1 MSRPTIT
8 SSAVANRPLLPPG
21 ASKVLDTDVGAVIGT
36 LTLVVVGLWA
46 RHGGVSSLGGSAT
59 EVFTS
64 LASLTGLFASEAGI
78 LGLILVTRTPLLERR
93 YGLDR
98 LFNWHRLLGEAM
110 AVFLVAHIITSV
122 EAWANPGGTVTA
134 IRDLTGREPYMAL
147 TTVGTILILVVTVT
161 SLKFFRDRLTYET
174 WWFIHLTSYVG
185 LAFSFSHQIVLGTD
199 FMNDTLA
206 RWFWVALHVAVATW
220 IVWGRWGTLL
230 RSLARPLRVESVH
243 AEANGVVSLTLGGS
257 NLRRHRAASGQFYLL
272 RELSPGRW
280 WSNNPFSL
288 SAEPTTAGLRFT
300 IKDRGDASR
309 AFTRITE
316 GSRVAIEGPYGVCT
330 PDLVGDDKVLLV
342 AGGVGIGPIVSFLE
356 QLSPSSQPVVL
367 YRAHAQSEVAHADE
381 LERLAAAHGG
391 RLHILVGA
399 RTTLKVPDPFA
410 SDVLLKT
417 IPDLADRVVVVAGPE
432 SMIKAVQRGA
442 RRAGVPLER
451 IHAERAWW

>member
-1 MSRPTIT
+1 MSRSITT
-8 SSAVANRPLLPPG
+8 SSVVANRPLPPPG
-21 ASKVLDTDVGAVIGT
+21 ASKVLDTDVGAVIGA

-46 RHGGVSSLGGSAT
+46 RHGGATSLGGSAT
-59 EVFTS
+59 DVFTS

-78 LGLILVTRTPLLERR
+78 LGLILVTRTPMLERR

-110 AVFLVAHIITSV
+110 AIFLVAHIVTSV
-122 EAWANPGGTVTA
+122 EAWADPSGIVTA
-134 IRDLTGREPYMAL
+134 IKELTGREPYMAL
-147 TTVGTILILVVTVT
+147 TTVGTVLVLIVTVT
-161 SLKFFRDRLTYET
+161 SLKYFRDRLTYET
-174 WWFIHLTSYVG
+174 WWFIHLLSYVG
-185 LAFSFSHQIVLGTD
+185 LAFSFSHQIVLGSD
-199 FMNDTLA
+199 FMNDSLA
-206 RWFWVALHVAVATW
+206 RWFWIVLHVGVTAW

-230 RSLARPLRVESVH
+230 RSLARPLRVESVR

-257 NLRRHRAASGQFYLL
+257 NLRRHRAASGQFYYL
-272 RELSPGRW
+272 RDLSPGRW

-288 SAEPTTAGLRFT
+288 SAEPTTSGLRFT

-309 AFTRITE
+309 SFTRIKE
-316 GSRVAIEGPYGVCT
+316 GTRVAIEGPYGVCT

-356 QLSPSSQPVVL
+356 QLSPSNQPVVL
-367 YRAHAQSEVAHADE
+367 YRAHAQAEVAHADE

-399 RTTLKVPDPFA
+399 RSTLKVPDPFA
-410 SDVLLKT
+410 ADVLLKT
-417 IPDLADRVVVVAGPE
+417 IPDLAERVVVVAGPE
-432 SMIKAVQRGA
+432 SMIKAVQRGS
-442 RRAGVPLER
+442 RKAGVPAER

>member
-1 MSRPTIT
+1 MSRPTT
-8 SSAVANRPLLPPG
+8 SSQVVATQPLLPPK
-21 ASKVLDTDVGAVIGT
+21 ASWVLDTDVGAVIGA

-59 EVFTS
+59 DVFTS

-78 LGLILVTRTPLLERR
+78 LGLILVTRTPVLERR

-110 AVFLVAHIITSV
+110 AILIVAHIVTSI
-122 EAWANPGGTVTA
+122 EAWADPTGVMTA
-134 IRDLTGREPYMAL
+134 IKDLTGREPYMAL
-147 TTVGTILILVVTVT
+147 TTVGTVLILVVTIT
-161 SLKFFRDRLTYET
+161 SLKFFRERITYET
-174 WWFIHLTSYVG
+174 WWFIHLLSYVG

-199 FMNDTLA
+199 FMNDTIA
-206 RWFWVALHVAVATW
+206 RRFWIALHVAVALW
-220 IVWGRWGTLL
+220 IAWGRWGTLV

-243 AEANGVVSLTLGGS
+243 TEASGVVSLTLAGA
-257 NLRRHRAASGQFYLL
+257 NLRRHHAASGQFYFL
-272 RELSPGRW
+272 RELAPGRW

-288 SAEPTTAGLRFT
+288 SAEPTTSGLRFT

-309 AFTRITE
+309 AFTRIAV
-316 GSRVAIEGPYGVCT
+316 GARVAIEGPYGVCT

-356 QLSPSSQPVVL
+356 QLSPTSQPVVL
-367 YRAHAQSEVAHADE
+367 YRAHAQAEVAHAEE

-410 SDVLLKT
+410 ADVLLKT
-417 IPDLADRVVVVAGPE
+417 VPDLAERVVVVAGPE

-442 RRAGVPLER
+442 LRAGVPAES

>member
-1 MSRPTIT
+1 MSRPIIT
-8 SSAVANRPLLPPG
+8 SSVVANRPLLPPK
-21 ASKVLDTDVGAVIGT
+21 ASRILDTDVGAVIGA

-59 EVFTS
+59 DVFTS

-78 LGLILVTRTPLLERR
+78 LGLILVTRTPTLERR

-110 AVFLVAHIITSV
+110 AIFLVAHIITSV
-122 EAWANPGGTVTA
+122 EAWADPGGVVNA
-134 IRDLTGREPYMAL
+134 IKDLTGREPYMAL
-147 TTVGTILILVVTVT
+147 TSVGTVLVLIVTVT

-174 WWFIHLTSYVG
+174 WWFIHLLSYVG

-206 RWFWVALHVAVATW
+206 RWFWIVLHVGLAAW
-220 IVWGRWGTLL
+220 IAWGRWGTLL
-230 RSLARPLRVESVH
+230 RSLARPLRVESVR
-243 AEANGVVSLTLGGS
+243 AEANGVISLTLGGS
-257 NLRRHRAASGQFYLL
+257 NLRRHRAASGQFYYL
-272 RELSPGRW
+272 RDLSPGRW

-288 SAEPTTAGLRFT
+288 SAEPTTMGLRFT

-309 AFTRITE
+309 AFTRLKE
-316 GSRVAIEGPYGVCT
+316 GTRVAIEGPYGVCT
-330 PDLVGDDKVLLV
+330 PDLVGDDRVLLV

-356 QLSPSSQPVVL
+356 QLSPSSQPVIL
-367 YRAHAQSEVAHADE
+367 YRAHAHAEVAHADE
-381 LERLAAAHGG
+381 LERLAAEHGG

-399 RTTLKVPDPFA
+399 RSTLKVPDPFA
-410 SDVLLKT
+410 ADVLLKT
-417 IPDLADRVVVVAGPE
+417 IPDLAQRVVVVAGPE

-442 RRAGVPLER
+442 RKAGVPVER

>member
-1 MSRPTIT
+1 MSRPIT
-8 SSAVANRPLLPPG
+8 TSPVAATQPLLPPG
-21 ASKVLDTDVGAVIGT
+21 ASRVLDTDVGAVIGA

-59 EVFTS
+59 DVFTS

-78 LGLILVTRTPLLERR
+78 LGLVLVTRTPQLERR

-110 AVFLVAHIITSV
+110 AILLVAHIVTSV
-122 EAWANPGGTVTA
+122 EAWADPTGTVAA
-134 IRDLTGREPYMAL
+134 IKDLTGREPYMAL
-147 TTVGTILILVVTVT
+147 TAVGTALILIVTVS
-161 SLKFFRDRLTYET
+161 SLKFFRERLTYET
-174 WWFIHLTSYVG
+174 WWFIHLLSYVG

-206 RWFWVALHVAVATW
+206 RWFWVVLHAGLAGW
-220 IVWGRWGTLL
+220 IVWGRWGTLV
-230 RSLARPLRVESVH
+230 RSLARPLRVESVRS
-243 AEANGVVSLTLGGS
+243 EADGVVSLTLGGT
-257 NLRRHRAASGQFYLL
+257 NLRRHRAASGQFYYL
-272 RELSPGRW
+272 RELAPGRW

-309 AFTRITE
+309 AFTRIKE

-330 PDLVGDDKVLLV
+330 PDLVGDERVLLV

-356 QLSPSSQPVVL
+356 QLSPANEPIVL
-367 YRAHAQSEVAHADE
+367 YRAHSQDEVAHVDE
-381 LERLAAAHGG
+381 LENLAAAHGG

-399 RTTLKVPDPFA
+399 RSTLKVADPFA
-410 SDVLLKT
+410 ADVLLKT
-417 IPDLADRVVVVAGPE
+417 IPDLSQRVVIVAGPE

-442 RRAGVPLER
+442 RAAGVPAER

>member
-1 MSRPTIT
+1 MSRPIIT
-8 SSAVANRPLLPPG
+8 SSVVANRPLLPPA
-21 ASKVLDTDVGAVIGT
+21 ASRVLDSDVGAVIGA

-59 EVFTS
+59 DVFTS

-78 LGLILVTRTPLLERR
+78 LGLILVTRTPKLERR

-110 AVFLVAHIITSV
+110 AILLVAHIVTSV
-122 EAWANPGGTVTA
+122 EAWADPSGVVTA
-134 IRDLTGREPYMAL
+134 IKDLTGREPYMAL
-147 TTVGTILILVVTVT
+147 TSIGTVLVLIVTVT
-161 SLKFFRDRLTYET
+161 SLKFFRERLTYET
-174 WWFIHLTSYVG
+174 WWFIHLLSYVG

-206 RWFWVALHVAVATW
+206 RWFWIALHVGVAAW
-220 IVWGRWGTLL
+220 IAWGRWGTLL
-230 RSLARPLRVESVH
+230 RSLLSPLRVESVH
-243 AEANGVVSLTLGGS
+243 HEASGVVSLTLGGS
-257 NLRRHRAASGQFYLL
+257 NLRRHRAASGQFYFL

-288 SAEPTTAGLRFT
+288 SAEPTTSGLRFT

-316 GSRVAIEGPYGVCT
+316 GTRVAIEGPYGVCT
-330 PDLVGDDKVLLV
+330 PDLVGDDRVLLV

-367 YRAHAQSEVAHADE
+367 YRAHAHAEVAHADE

-399 RTTLKVPDPFA
+399 RSTLKVPDPFA
-410 SDVLLKT
+410 ADVLLKT
-417 IPDLADRVVVVAGPE
+417 IPDLAERVVVVAGPE

-442 RRAGVPLER
+442 RKAGVPAER

>member
-1 MSRPTIT
+1 MSRPITT
-8 SSAVANRPLLPPG
+8 SSVVANRPLLPPA
-21 ASKVLDTDVGAVIGT
+21 ASKVLDSDVGAVIGA

-59 EVFTS
+59 DVFTS

-78 LGLILVTRTPLLERR
+78 LGLILVTRTPKLERR

-110 AVFLVAHIITSV
+110 AIFLAAHVITSI
-122 EAWANPGGTVTA
+122 EAWADPSGVMNA
-134 IRDLTGREPYMAL
+134 IKDLTGREPYMAL
-147 TTVGTILILVVTVT
+147 TSVGTILVLIVTVT

-174 WWFIHLTSYVG
+174 WWFIHLLSYVG

-206 RWFWVALHVAVATW
+206 RWFWIVLHVGLAAW

-230 RSLARPLRVESVH
+230 RSLARPLRVESVR

-257 NLRRHRAASGQFYLL
+257 NLRRHRAASGQFYYL
-272 RELSPGRW
+272 RDLSPGRW

-288 SAEPTTAGLRFT
+288 SAEPTTTGLRFT

-309 AFTRITE
+309 AFTRIKE
-316 GSRVAIEGPYGVCT
+316 GARVAIEGPYGVCT
-330 PDLVGDDKVLLV
+330 PDLVGDDRVLLV

-367 YRAHAQSEVAHADE
+367 YRAHAQAEVAHADE
-381 LERLAAAHGG
+381 LERLAAEHGG

-399 RTTLKVPDPFA
+399 RSTLKVPDPFA
-410 SDVLLKT
+410 ADVLLKT
-417 IPDLADRVVVVAGPE
+417 IPDLAQRVVVVAGPE

-442 RRAGVPLER
+442 RKAGVPAER

>member
-1 MSRPTIT
+1 MSRPITT
-8 SSAVANRPLLPPG
+8 SSVVANRPLLPPA
-21 ASKVLDTDVGAVIGT
+21 ASKVLDSDVGAVIGA

-59 EVFTS
+59 DVFTS

-78 LGLILVTRTPLLERR
+78 LGLILVTRTPKLERR

-110 AVFLVAHIITSV
+110 AIFLAAHVITSI
-122 EAWANPGGTVTA
+122 EAWADPSGVVNA
-134 IRDLTGREPYMAL
+134 IKDLTGREPYMAL
-147 TTVGTILILVVTVT
+147 TSVGTILVLIVTVT

-174 WWFIHLTSYVG
+174 WWFIHLLSYVG

-206 RWFWVALHVAVATW
+206 RWFWIVLHVGLAAW

-230 RSLARPLRVESVH
+230 RSLARPLRVESVR

-257 NLRRHRAASGQFYLL
+257 NLRRHRAASGQFYYL
-272 RELSPGRW
+272 RDLSPGRW

-288 SAEPTTAGLRFT
+288 SAEPTTTGLRFT

-309 AFTRITE
+309 AFTRIKE
-316 GSRVAIEGPYGVCT
+316 GARVAIEGPYGVCT
-330 PDLVGDDKVLLV
+330 PDLVGDDRVLLV

-367 YRAHAQSEVAHADE
+367 YRAHAQAEVAHADE
-381 LERLAAAHGG
+381 LERLAAEHGG

-399 RTTLKVPDPFA
+399 RSTLKVPDPFA
-410 SDVLLKT
+410 ADVLLKT
-417 IPDLADRVVVVAGPE
+417 IPDLAQRVVVVAGPE

-442 RRAGVPLER
+442 RKAGVPAER

>member
-1 MSRPTIT
+1 MSRPITT
-8 SSAVANRPLLPPG
+8 SSVVANRPLLPPA
-21 ASKVLDTDVGAVIGT
+21 ASKVLDSDVGAVIGA

-59 EVFTS
+59 DVFTS

-78 LGLILVTRTPLLERR
+78 LGLILVTRTPKLERR

-110 AVFLVAHIITSV
+110 AIFLAAHVITSI
-122 EAWANPGGTVTA
+122 EAWADPSGVVNA
-134 IRDLTGREPYMAL
+134 IKDLTGREPYMAL
-147 TTVGTILILVVTVT
+147 TSVGTILVLIVTVT

-174 WWFIHLTSYVG
+174 WWFIHLLSYVG

-206 RWFWVALHVAVATW
+206 RWFWIVLHVGLAAW

-230 RSLARPLRVESVH
+230 RSLARPLRVESVR

-257 NLRRHRAASGQFYLL
+257 NLRRHRAASGQFYYL
-272 RELSPGRW
+272 RDLSPGRW

-288 SAEPTTAGLRFT
+288 SAEPTTTGLRFT

-309 AFTRITE
+309 AFTRIKE
-316 GSRVAIEGPYGVCT
+316 GARVAIEGPYGVCT
-330 PDLVGDDKVLLV
+330 PDLVGDDRVLLV

-367 YRAHAQSEVAHADE
+367 YRAHAQAEVAHADE
-381 LERLAAAHGG
+381 LERLAAEHGG

-399 RTTLKVPDPFA
+399 RSTLKVPDPFA
-410 SDVLLKT
+410 ADVLLKT
-417 IPDLADRVVVVAGPE
+417 IPDLAQHVVVVAGPE

-442 RRAGVPLER
+442 RKAGVPAER

>member
-1 MSRPTIT
+1 MSRPTT
-8 SSAVANRPLLPPG
+8 SSPVVATQPLLPPEAG
-21 ASKVLDTDVGAVIGT
+21 RVLDTDVGAVIGA

-59 EVFTS
+59 DVFTS
-64 LASLTGLFASEAGI
+64 LASLTGLLASEAGL
-78 LGLILVTRTPLLERR
+78 LGLILVTRTPALERR

-98 LFNWHRLLGEAM
+98 LFNWHRLLGELM
-110 AVFLVAHIITSV
+110 ALFIVAHIVTSV
-122 EAWANPGGTVTA
+122 EAWADPTGVVAA
-134 IRDLTGREPYMAL
+134 IKDLTGREPYMAL
-147 TTVGTILILVVTVT
+147 TTVGTILILIVTVS
-161 SLKFFRDRLTYET
+161 SLKFFRERLTYET
-174 WWFIHLTSYVG
+174 WWFVHLLSYVG

-199 FMNDTLA
+199 FMNDTVA
-206 RWFWVALHVAVATW
+206 RWFWIALHVLVALW
-220 IVWGRWGTLL
+220 IVWGRWGALV
-230 RSLARPLRVESVH
+230 RSLVRPLRVESVRS
-243 AEANGVVSLTLGGS
+243 EANGVVSLTLGGP
-257 NLRRHRAASGQFYLL
+257 NLHRHRAASGQFYFL

-300 IKDRGDASR
+300 IKDRGDSSR
-309 AFTRITE
+309 AFTRITA
-316 GSRVAIEGPYGVCT
+316 GTRVAVEGPYGVCT

-356 QLSPSSQPVVL
+356 QLSPVTQPVVL
-367 YRAHAQSEVAHADE
+367 YRAHAQGEVAHAEE

-410 SDVLLKT
+410 ADVLLKT
-417 IPDLADRVVVVAGPE
+417 VPDLAERVVVVAGPE

-442 RRAGVPLER
+442 RRAGVPAEN